1 MRFSA
6 ELVDELRIQVRIGW
20 PVAASMFLN
29 RMLPVSSILFLGHSV
44 SSRKFAGAML
54 AMTLSNVSGMS
65 VLVGLAGATST
76 LCAQAHGAGAHHL
89 LGEYL
94 RRSLA
99 VLALACVPISAAWWF
114 AAPVLRALGQAAP
127 IAAAAAGYLRG
138 LIPSLWAWGVCQSC
152 QAFLQAQGVTRPLA
166 LVSAAAAAAHVALN
180 WALIC
185 ALGLGLGGAAAA
197 ASISQCAVA
206 LGQVAVVVLQPARG
220 AVDTAAGGAPAATG
234 GGCTRA
240 VLCTGWGEFL
250 RLAAPGVLMISE
262 WWASE
267 IAVIAS
273 GNVAASP
280 GAAARSLSVMAL
292 YQTTNSICFMVSL
305 AFHVAAITRV
315 GNALGAGDS
324 TAARR
329 GARVAAA
336 ACAACLS
343 CVALALAVG
352 RHRWAAAFTDDAS
365 VRAGVAR
372 AVLVNCV
379 YVIADGV
386 QTALSGV
393 LKGVGMQAQAGKVVV
408 FSYFAVGL
416 PVGGILAFD
425 HLPAGARGLR
435 LGVIGLCIG
444 MAIGTACHMALLA
457 VLVSRIDWES
467 EASRIAAGLAK
478 AAPERAP
485 RTAAAK
491 RARGYA
497 QLASSDAGGV
507 ELPDAPAVP
516 DGV

>member
-1 MRFSA
+1 MPLSA
-6 ELVDELRIQVRIGW
+6 ELVDELRIQVGIGW

-44 SSRKFAGAML
+44 SSRNFAGAML
-54 AMTLSNVSGMS
+54 AMTLANVSGMS

-127 IAAAAAGYLRG
+127 IAAAATGYLRG

-152 QAFLQAQGVTRPLA
+152 QAFLQAQGITRPLA

-185 ALGLGLGGAAAA
+185 ALGLGLGGGAAA
-197 ASISQCAVA
+197 ASVSQCAVA

-220 AVDTAAGGAPAATG
+220 AVDTASGGAPAATG

-273 GNVAASP
+273 GNVAA
-280 GAAARSLSVMAL
+280 AARSLSVMAL
-292 YQTTNSICFMVSL
+292 YQTTNSICFMFSL

-324 TAARR
+324 AAARR
-329 GARVAAA
+329 GARVAAVS
-336 ACAACLS
+336 CAACLS
-343 CVALALAVG
+343 CVALALALG
-352 RHRWAAAFTDDAS
+352 RHEWAAAFTDDAS
-365 VRAGVAR
+365 VRMGVSR

-416 PVGGILAFD
+416 PVGGLLAFD
-425 HLPAGARGLR
+425 RLPAGARGMS

-457 VLVSRIDWES
+457 VIVSRIDWDA
-467 EASRIAAGLAK
+467 EASQIAAGLAK

-485 RTAAAK
+485 RTVASK

-497 QLASSDAGGV
+497 QLASSDAGAV
-507 ELPDAPAVP
+507 ELPDAPTVP